1 MPNPVVHWE
10 ITARDAK
17 KMEEFYANLFGW
29 HVESDNPM
37 NYGFVDTHTDTGI
50 NGGIPQAQ
58 EGDQPRVILYV
69 EVDDLQAY
77 LDRAEELG
85 GRTLMP
91 PTEIPGI
98 VTIAMFAD
106 PEGQHDGVGP
116 VGAAVVGRG
125 PRTTH
130 PHLNLSPQGGRGIG
144 DRASS
149 SRGKRVW

>member
-10 ITARDAK
+10 ITVRDTEKAQ
-17 KMEEFYANLFGW
+17 EFYSSLFGW
-29 HVESDNPM
+29 HVESDNPI
-37 NYGFVDTHTDTGI
+37 NYGFVDTHTEAGI

-58 EGDQPRVILYV
+58 EGDHPRVILYV

-98 VTIAMFAD
+98 VTIALFSD
-106 PEGQHDGVGP
+106 PEGN
-116 VGAAVVGRG
+116 
-125 PRTTH
+125 TTG
-130 PHLNLSPQGGRGIG
+130 LVLSEQP
-144 DRASS
+144 S
-149 SRGKRVW
+149 

>member
-10 ITARDAK
+10 ITARDANK
-17 KMEEFYANLFGW
+17 AQEFYASLFGW
-29 HVESDNPM
+29 NITSDNPVS
-37 NYGFVDTHTDTGI
+37 YGFVDTQTETGI
-50 NGGIPQAQ
+50 NGGIPHAQ

-98 VTIAMFAD
+98 VTIALLAD
-106 PEGQHDGVGP
+106 PEGN
-116 VGAAVVGRG
+116 
-125 PRTTH
+125 TTGLVKSEQ
-130 PHLNLSPQGGRGIG
+130 PS
-144 DRASS
+144 
-149 SRGKRVW
+149 